1 VKLLLKLYNLLGL
14 AMRAGAVS
22 SGTVAV
28 KNSLLRNR
36 ACLLILSD
44 NISEKTKQSLV
55 ARCEKQNIS
64 WLNGG
69 DKYRLGNA
77 VGKAYRVAVT
87 VNDEGLARQILK
99 VYAAGDEP
107 NTMGVVEWPK

>member
-1 VKLLLKLYNLLGL
+1 MLKLYNLLGL
-14 AMRAGAVS
+14 AMRSGAVS
-22 SGTVAV
+22 SGAVAV

-36 ACLLILSD
+36 AYLLIVSD
-44 NISEKTKQSLV
+44 DIAEKTRESLI
-55 ARCEKQNIS
+55 AWCEKQHIPY
-64 WLNGG
+64 LQAG

-87 VNDEGLARQILK
+87 VNEEGIARQIMK

-107 NTMGVVEWPK
+107 NTTGVVEWPK

>member
-1 VKLLLKLYNLLGL
+1 MLKLYNLLGL
-14 AMRAGAVS
+14 AMRSGAVS
-22 SGTVAV
+22 SGAVAV

-36 ACLLILSD
+36 AYLLVLSD
-44 NISEKTKQSLV
+44 DISEKTKESLV
-55 ARCEKQNIS
+55 AWCKKQNIP
-64 WLNGG
+64 WLTGG

-87 VNDEGLARQILK
+87 VNDEGIARQIMK

-107 NTMGVVEWPK
+107 NKMGVDEWPK

>member
-1 VKLLLKLYNLLGL
+1 MLKLYNLLGL
-14 AMRAGAVS
+14 AMRSGAVS
-22 SGTVAV
+22 SGAVAV

-36 ACLLILSD
+36 ACLLI
-44 NISEKTKQSLV
+44 ISEDIAEKTRESLV
-55 ARCEKQNIS
+55 AWCEKQHIPY
-64 WLNGG
+64 LVAG

-87 VNDEGLARQILK
+87 VNEEGIARQIMK

-107 NTMGVVEWPK
+107 NTTGVVEWPK